1 MRQKLFT
8 AYKYQMLETRSALL
22 SYYGALFAAF
32 LLSMVIAR
40 LTDSD
45 RGQIAGVD
53 MCSILFL
60 FIAGITTFGVEMR
73 LYLQCGLSRKLL
85 SLSLLAALTTVTL
98 LVICLDLLT
107 GTVLRALQ
115 TGLGL
120 WSGQYYSFFEM
131 LFPQLG
137 LPSRLA
143 VQFCVLMAANYAG
156 LLISAV
162 FFQLPK
168 KARVFY
174 CVIVPTLCVVLF
186 FGAAT
191 TPAGSAIVGLLLSSP
206 VYLAGAM
213 IAIAGVGFLLC
224 HLLAAR
230 SYLR

>member
-1 MRQKLFT
+1 MRQKFFT
-8 AYKYQMLETRSALL
+8 AYKYQMIESRSSLL
-22 SYYGALFAAF
+22 SYYGALFAVF
-32 LLSMVIAR
+32 LLSAVIV
-40 LTDSD
+40 TDSHN
-45 RGQIAGVD
+45 RGQIAGVE

-60 FIAGITTFGVEMR
+60 FVAGITTFGVEMR

-85 SLSLLAALTTVTL
+85 SLSVLAATVTLAL
-98 LVICLDLLT
+98 LVICADFLM
-107 GTVLRALQ
+107 GTVLSALQ
-115 TGLGL
+115 TGL
-120 WSGQYYSFFEM
+120 WNGQYYSFFEM

-137 LPSRLA
+137 LPGRLA

-186 FGAAT
+186 FGGPAT
-191 TPAGSAIVGLLLSSP
+191 PTGAAIVDLLLSSP
-206 VYLAGAM
+206 IYLAGAM
-213 IAIAGVGFLLC
+213 IGVAGLEFLLC

>member
-1 MRQKLFT
+1 MRQKFFT
-8 AYKYQMLETRSALL
+8 AYKYQMLEARSSLL
-22 SYYGALFAAF
+22 SYYGALFAVF
-32 LLSMVIAR
+32 LLTTVI
-40 LTDSD
+40 LTGSHD
-45 RGQIAGVD
+45 RGQIAGVEV
-53 MCSILFL
+53 CSTLFL
-60 FIAGITTFGVEMR
+60 FVAGITTFGVEMR
-73 LYLQCGLSRKLL
+73 LYLQCGLNRKLL
-85 SLSLLAALTTVTL
+85 SLSVLAATVTLAL
-98 LVICLDLLT
+98 LVICADFLL
-107 GTVLRALQ
+107 GTVLSALQ
-115 TGLGL
+115 TGL
-120 WSGQYYSFFEM
+120 WNGQYYSFFEM

-137 LPSRLA
+137 LPGRMA

-186 FGAAT
+186 FGGLT
-191 TPAGSAIVGLLLSSP
+191 TPTGDAIVDLLLSSP

-213 IAIAGVGFLLC
+213 VGIAVLGFLLC

>member
-1 MRQKLFT
+1 MRQKFFT
-8 AYKYQMLETRSALL
+8 AYKYQMIESRSSLL
-22 SYYGALFAAF
+22 SYYGALFAVF
-32 LLSMVIAR
+32 LLSMVVAR
-40 LTDSD
+40 LTNND
-45 RGQIAGVD
+45 RVHIAGVE

-60 FIAGITTFGVEMR
+60 FIAGITTFGMEMR

-85 SLSLLAALTTVTL
+85 SLSVLAATVTLAL
-98 LVICLDLLT
+98 LVICADFLM
-107 GTVLRALQ
+107 GTVVSALQ
-115 TGLGL
+115 TGL

-137 LPSRLA
+137 LPGRLA

-174 CVIVPTLCVVLF
+174 CVIVPTLCAVLF
-186 FGAAT
+186 FGGLAT
-191 TPAGSAIVGLLLSSP
+191 PVGAAIVDLLLSSP
-206 VYLAGAM
+206 IYLAGAM
-213 IAIAGVGFLLC
+213 IGVAGLEFLLC

>member
-1 MRQKLFT
+1 MRQKFFT
-8 AYKYQMLETRSALL
+8 AYKYQMIESRSSLL
-22 SYYGALFAAF
+22 SYYGALFAVF
-32 LLSMVIAR
+32 LLSAVIV
-40 LTDSD
+40 TDSHN
-45 RGQIAGVD
+45 RGQIAGVE

-60 FIAGITTFGVEMR
+60 FVAGITTFGVEMR

-85 SLSLLAALTTVTL
+85 SLSVLAATVTLAL
-98 LVICLDLLT
+98 LVICADFLM
-107 GTVLRALQ
+107 GTVLSALQ
-115 TGLGL
+115 TGL

-137 LPSRLA
+137 LPGRLA

-174 CVIVPTLCVVLF
+174 CVIVPMLCAVLF
-186 FGAAT
+186 FGGLAT
-191 TPAGSAIVGLLLSSP
+191 PVGAAIVDLLLSSP
-206 VYLAGAM
+206 IYLAGAM
-213 IAIAGVGFLLC
+213 IGVAGLEFLLC